1 MTGTPAE
8 AKRTAP
14 TGERFEPTFMHGRI
28 IEAEHLARY
37 AWAAQFARGRRALD
51 AACGMAYGT
60 NMLMDAGATAVV
72 GVDLDPD
79 VLAEVRPSA
88 REGITF
94 EAADLRKLPFAD
106 DEFDL
111 ITCFEAIEHVPDPEI
126 VLDELRRVL
135 RPEGLVALS
144 TPNRDVY
151 TPGNPFHLRELTPNE
166 LEEEL
171 RQRFAHVVLR
181 RQHTWVAS
189 GIFDDETFRAGEN
202 ERVAAGQ
209 VLKASRNEPGEE
221 TYTLALASDA
231 EVPPDGSVIDLSSDI
246 DLREWG
252 ERLTLADHAIE
263 VAPGDGELVRE
274 AETRR
279 LQDELLGLREQLV
292 RSEAEAAHYAD
303 LSAKLQQAQAALVDY
318 MPSAAIVNSRSWKMT
333 SPLRKLGGAIRKRR
347 S

>member
-1 MTGTPAE
+1 
-8 AKRTAP
+8 
-14 TGERFEPTFMHGRI
+14 MHGRI

-37 AWAAQFARGRRALD
+37 AWAAQFVPGRRVLD

-79 VLAEVRPSA
+79 LLAEVRPVA
-88 REGITF
+88 REGVTF
-94 EAADLRKLPFAD
+94 EVADLRKLPFDD

-135 RPEGLVALS
+135 RPEGLVVLS

-151 TPGNPFHLRELTPNE
+151 APGNPFHLRELTPNE
-166 LEEEL
+166 LEAEL
-171 RQRFAHVVLR
+171 SQRFARVVLR

-189 GIFDDETFRAGEN
+189 GIFDDEAFQTGDN
-202 ERVAAGQ
+202 GRVAAGQ
-209 VLKASRNEPGEE
+209 VLKAYPNEPGEE

-231 EVPPDGSVIDLSSDI
+231 EVPPDSGVIDLSSDI

-263 VAPGDGELVRE
+263 VVPSDAGLDRD
-274 AETRR
+274 AEIRR
-279 LQDELLGLREQLV
+279 LQEELSGLREQLA
-292 RSEAEAAHYAD
+292 RSEAEIARYVD
-303 LSAKLQQAQAALVDY
+303 LSEKLQQAQAALADY
-318 MPSAAIVNSRSWKMT
+318 MPSAVIVNSRSWKMT